1 MYSCS
6 HIPSCMLLQAKLE
19 AAINVVKT
27 GIEVIVAESCSSDA
41 EVAMNSLV
49 SDKSA
54 NDYAFTVIRTHPE

>member
-1 MYSCS
+1 
-6 HIPSCMLLQAKLE
+6 MLLQAKLE

-54 NDYAFTVIRTHPE
+54 NDYAFTVIRTHP